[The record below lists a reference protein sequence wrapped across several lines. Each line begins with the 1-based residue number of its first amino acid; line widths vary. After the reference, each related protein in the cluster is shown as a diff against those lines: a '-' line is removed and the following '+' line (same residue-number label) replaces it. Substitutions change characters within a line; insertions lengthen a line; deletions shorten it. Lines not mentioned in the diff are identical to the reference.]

1 MKKLLLASLVLIA
14 ACKKDTKTPTTTTN
28 NTTVSNAKWIKT
40 YSSIL
45 YDSTGNIEKSR
56 VETTYDAQGRTT
68 GVLVYTNGVLTNKSY
83 NYIYN
88 GDNCT
93 STGISYDLNGNI
105 TGKYIS
111 KTLYKND

>member
-40 YSSIL
+40 YSVTT
-45 YDSTGNIEKSR
+45 YDSTGTVEIYRS
-56 VETTYDAQGRTT
+56 ETTYDAQGRPS
-68 GVLVYTNGVLTNKSY
+68 GILSYSNGVLTSKNY

-93 STGISYDLNGNI
+93 STYETYNNGQV
-105 TGKYIS
+105 IS
-111 KTLYKND
+111 KSISKVLYKND